1 MLCGHRA
8 MTETN
13 GETPLSHTDRSLLM
27 RVVSRNPFLSMTGPD
42 TARDTGPSST
52 SID

>member
-1 MLCGHRA
+1 
-8 MTETN
+8 MTGTY
-13 GETPLSHTDRSLLM
+13 GETRLSHTDRSLLM
-27 RVVSRNPFLSMTGPD
+27 RVASRNPFASMTGPD